1 VADTG
6 AIARIPPAFGAK
18 VAITYAN
25 PVGSS
30 VSRETV
36 RAV

>member
-1 VADTG
+1 M
-6 AIARIPPAFGAK
+6 ARIQPAFGGE

-30 VSRETV
+30 VSRETF
-36 RAV
+36 RGF